1 MFVDEHREVERS
13 VCKPVLSEL
22 VRAVVEFDV
31 KMRRWFEQHV
41 DVRGLLNT
49 HAAEVEMRWWWHAQK
64 VKKMRS
70 LF

>member
-1 MFVDEHREVERS
+1 MFVDERDVERS
-13 VCKPVLSEL
+13 VCKPVLSQL

-31 KMRRWFEQHV
+31 KMTMVEQHV

-70 LF
+70 LLF